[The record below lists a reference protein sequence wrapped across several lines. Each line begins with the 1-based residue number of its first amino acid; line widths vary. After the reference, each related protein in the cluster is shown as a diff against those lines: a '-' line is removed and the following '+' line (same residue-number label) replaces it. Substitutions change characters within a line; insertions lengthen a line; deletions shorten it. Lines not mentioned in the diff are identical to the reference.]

1 MITFDSI
8 LNFYHKAKDTLSN
21 GRKRKWFFSFFV
33 VCLVF
38 SSFIGAYLLLSS
50 SKTGLW
56 KYGGYIFGLLAL
68 NLVLA
73 IFFSI
78 VILKKIIQLWIARR
92 KGLAGSG
99 LHIRISLLFAF
110 VAVAPAVIVAFCSMF
125 FFNFG
130 LENWFHKTVGAVV
143 KESSVIAHTYV
154 GEHQE
159 QIKGDIYAL
168 NASLEARPAWVQSAK
183 ALNGFLSTQVELRSL
198 TEGLIITQDF
208 DILARSD
215 LTFSIEF
222 DKIPQ
227 EQWEKAKKGDVA
239 IFISPDKNR
248 VRALLKTKAVE
259 GGYVYLGRYLAPN
272 VMERIEKIDQAGK
285 DYNLRKEGRF
295 NLQISFFVFY
305 VVISV
310 ILILCAMWVGLM
322 FAGYL
327 SRPIRKLIIAA
338 EKIRLGDT
346 KTLVEVDE
354 NHRELGTLARAFN
367 RMLAHISAQSKELV
381 DRNNSLHDQNNFISA
396 VLQGV
401 TAGIISVDGDGVIEL
416 INPSAS
422 RILDVDIEKAQGKHL
437 IEVFDFFEDLFNQ
450 ARQGESLM
458 VTSNVVFNKKNH
470 GVTLA
475 VRVSKDIE
483 ESKTKYIFTFDN
495 ISDLVLAQRKAA
507 WSDVARRIAH
517 EIKNPLT
524 PIQLSAQRIERKYG
538 DQITVEKDIFKNCI
552 ATIIHHV
559 TQIGQMVDEFAN
571 FAKMPSAKLK
581 ERNICDVITKVI
593 SLQQLAHENVI
604 YVWDV
609 PKDEVLMMVDENL
622 ILQALTNLLLNA
634 YESFEGEI
642 QESPC
647 IKISLIRKN
656 DVIISIEDNGKG
668 FPKENRE
675 KLTEPYITTRVK
687 GTGLGLAIVKHIIEE
702 HKGQLIL
709 GDSDELGGAKIEL
722 IFNN

>member
-1 MITFDSI
+1 MITFDSF
-8 LNFYHKAKDTLSN
+8 LSVYHKIKEILSN
-21 GRKRKWFFSFFV
+21 GKKRKWFFSFFIMGLV
-33 VCLVF
+33 VF
-38 SSFIGAYLLLSS
+38 SFVGAYLLISS
-50 SKTGLW
+50 SKSGLW
-56 KYGGYIFGLLAL
+56 RYGGYIFALLAL

-110 VAVAPAVIVAFCSMF
+110 VAVAPAIIVVFCSMF
-125 FFNFG
+125 FLNFG
-130 LENWFHKTVGAVV
+130 LENWFHKTVGAAV
-143 KESSVIAHTYV
+143 KESSIIAHTYI

-168 NASLEARPAWVQSAK
+168 NASLEARPAWAQSSK
-183 ALNGFLSTQVELRSL
+183 VLNGFLSTQVELRSL
-198 TEGLIITQDF
+198 TEGLIVTQNF

-215 LTFSIEF
+215 LTFSMEF

-248 VRALLKTKAVE
+248 VRALLKTRAIE
-259 GGYVYLGRYLAPN
+259 GGYVYLGRYLAPK
-272 VMERIEKIDQAGK
+272 VIERIKEIDQAGR
-285 DYNLRKEGRF
+285 DYNLRKENRF

-305 VVISV
+305 VIISI
-310 ILILCAMWVGLM
+310 ILILSAMWVGLM

-367 RMLAHISAQSKELV
+367 RMLVHISAQSQELM
-381 DRNNSLHDQNNFISA
+381 DRNNSLHEQNNFIGA

-401 TAGIISVDGDGVIEL
+401 TAGIVSVDQEGIIEL

-422 RILDVDIEKAQGKHL
+422 RILDVDMEEVKGKRL
-437 IEVFDFFEDLFNQ
+437 VEVFDFFDDLFTKV
-450 ARQGESLM
+450 RQIESLM
-458 VTSNVVFNKKNH
+458 ITSNVVFNKKNH
-470 GVTLA
+470 GITLA
-475 VRVSKDIE
+475 VRVTKDVE

-538 DQITVEKDIFKNCI
+538 DQITLEKDIFKNCI

-559 TQIGQMVDEFAN
+559 NQIGQMVDEFAN

-581 ERNICDVITKVI
+581 EQNICAAITKVV
-593 SLQQLAHENVI
+593 SLQQLAHENVSYI
-604 YVWDV
+604 WDA
-609 PKDEVLMMVDENL
+609 PKDQFLMMDENL

-634 YESFEGEI
+634 YESFEGSD

-647 IKISLIRKN
+647 IKVSLIRN
-656 DVIISIEDNGKG
+656 HDIIICIEDNGRG

-675 KLTEPYITTRVK
+675 KLIEPYITTRIK
-687 GTGLGLAIVKHIIEE
+687 GTGLGLAIVKHIMEE
-702 HKGQLIL
+702 HKGQLVL
-709 GDSDELGGAKIEL
+709 SDSDELGGAKIEL